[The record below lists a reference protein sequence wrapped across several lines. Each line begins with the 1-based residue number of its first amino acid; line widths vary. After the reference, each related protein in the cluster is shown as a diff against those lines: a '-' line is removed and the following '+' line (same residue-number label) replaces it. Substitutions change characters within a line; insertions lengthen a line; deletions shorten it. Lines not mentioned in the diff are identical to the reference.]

1 MGVDGSYNVSMTQ
14 KEALEI
20 LKAGHNAFI
29 TGAAGSGKT
38 YLLNSYI
45 DFLRKNEIYAAVTA
59 STGIA
64 ATHLGGMTIHA
75 WSGMG
80 IKNSLSEV
88 EIEGLKE
95 RNYLKSRYRK
105 MSVLIIDEVSMLHH
119 FQLDL
124 LDRLLRSFK
133 DSDLPFGGVQ
143 VVLCGDFFQ
152 LPPVARAGEPQKQ
165 FAYRA
170 RSWQN
175 LDLKICYLDE
185 QHRQN
190 DDLFLAVLSAIRS
203 NSAGS
208 RERAYLESR
217 IGKAINGKIEPTKL
231 YSHNVDVDIE
241 NAQELAKIPGQ
252 EFRYKMEA
260 RGGDNLIE
268 IIKRG
273 CLAPDVLCLKI
284 GARVMFV
291 KNNFEEGYS
300 NGTLGVIES
309 LDAENICVRTRTGR
323 AIDVAIA
330 NWMIEENGKIKAEIS
345 QYPLRLA
352 WAITVHKSQGM
363 SLDAAKIDLSQSF
376 ERGMGYVA
384 LSRVRSLEGLSLVGF
399 NEIALKVSDEVL
411 EFDQGLK
418 KESEKHAEEIRA
430 LMKKNPKKEGSK
442 EKLPAKLQTKKKIST
457 YQQTKE
463 LAEKKMS
470 LEEIAKT
477 RGMAIGTI
485 LAHLEKLKDQGQMPD
500 ISYMVEKEDRRRY
513 LGMQRMIA
521 GSRDDDG
528 KYPLSY
534 AKELLGEDVSWEEL
548 RLARLLIGEDF

>member
-1 MGVDGSYNVSMTQ
+1 MADTMVSMTQ

-20 LKAGHNAFI
+20 LKAGHNSFI
-29 TGAAGSGKT
+29 TGPTGSGKT
-38 YLLNSYI
+38 YLLNSYV
-45 DFLRKNEIYAAVTA
+45 DFLRKNEIGVAVTA

-75 WSGMG
+75 WSGLG
-80 IKNSLSEV
+80 IKNSLSETD
-88 EIEGLKE
+88 IENLKE
-95 RNYLKSRYRK
+95 RSYLKSRYRK
-105 MSVLIIDEVSMLHH
+105 MNVLIIDEVSMLHH

-124 LDRLLRSFK
+124 IDRLLRSFK
-133 DSDLPFGGVQ
+133 ESDLPFGGVQ

-152 LPPVARAGEPQKQ
+152 LPPVARASEPQKQ

-175 LDLKICYLDE
+175 LGLKICYLDE
-185 QHRQN
+185 QHRQS
-190 DDLFLAVLSAIRS
+190 DELFLAVLNAIRNNAVS
-203 NSAGS
+203 G
-208 RERAYLESR
+208 REKAYLEAR
-217 IGKAINGKIEPTKL
+217 IGKAIDGKIEPTKL

-241 NAQELAKIPGQ
+241 NAQELAKIPGN
-252 EFRYKMEA
+252 EYRYKMEA

-273 CLAPDVLCLKI
+273 CLAPEVLRLKI

-300 NGTLGVIES
+300 NGTLGVVES
-309 LDAENICVRTRTGR
+309 LDEENICVRTRSGR
-323 AIDVAIA
+323 AIDVAVA

-384 LSRVRSLEGLSLVGF
+384 LSRVRSLDGLSLVGF

-411 EFDQGLK
+411 EFDQELK

-430 LMKKNPKKEGSK
+430 AMKKNLKKKDSE
-442 EKLPAKLQTKKKIST
+442 EKIPVKLQPKKKIST

-463 LAEKKMS
+463 LAEKKTL
-470 LEEIAKT
+470 LEEIAKI
-477 RGMAIGTI
+477 RGLTVGTI
-485 LAHLEKLKDQGQMPD
+485 LSHLEKLKDQGQMPD
-500 ISYMVEKEDRRRY
+500 ISYMIEEADRRRY
-513 LGMQRMIA
+513 LGMQRIIA
-521 GSRDDDG
+521 GTASDDG

-548 RLARLLIGEDF
+548 KLARLLIGEDF